1 MGSSATFRR
10 LPLRSPTPLD
20 ATMLRHRLIGK
31 KIAAEFTVEAT
42 DGRQVRLGGVTAAL
56 VAYLFPGSTSSP
68 EHGADTPLADA
79 EEHRSFRDL
88 YAQMTALGLSIVGVS
103 SQPVAKLQDAI
114 AANRVSQPLVSDPTL
129 RLDELLRL
137 PTFRLG
143 GEQLYERLTLL
154 IVAGKITRVFYPV
167 PNPGSH
173 AAEVLDHLTG
183 R

>member
-1 MGSSATFRR
+1 MEPSATFRR

-20 ATMLRHRLIGK
+20 ATMLRHRLIGT
-31 KIAAEFTVEAT
+31 KIAAEFTIEA
-42 DGRQVRLGGVTAAL
+42 DGKQIRLGGVTAAL
-56 VAYLFPGSTSSP
+56 VAYLFPSSTSSP

-88 YAQMTALGLSIVGVS
+88 YEQMTALGLTVVGVS
-103 SQPVAKLQDAI
+103 SQPASKLQDAI
-114 AANRVSQPLVSDPTL
+114 TANRLSQPLVSDPAL

-143 GEQLYERLTLL
+143 GERLYERLTLL
-154 IVAGKITRVFYPV
+154 IVAGKITRVFSPV

>member
-1 MGSSATFRR
+1 MEPSATSRR
-10 LPLRSPTPLD
+10 LPLCWPTSLD
-20 ATMLRHRLIGK
+20 ATTLRHRLIGT
-31 KIAAEFTVEAT
+31 KIAVEFTVEAT
-42 DGRQVRLGGVTAAL
+42 DGKHARLGGVTAAL

-88 YAQMTALGLSIVGVS
+88 HEQTTALGLTVVGVS

-114 AANRVSQPLVSDPTL
+114 AATL

-143 GEQLYERLTLL
+143 AEQLYERLTIL

-167 PNPGSH
+167 LNPGSH